1 MGLLSEPL
9 QNAMQRVATT
19 GWYDIPT
26 PWVTPAAGIITVQFT
41 SANHG
46 GVDAGIT
53 VNGTPIWEYHQAQ
66 DWGHTWSFVVPAG
79 ATITYY
85 GSRGVNY
92 ARFMQIQ

>member
-9 QNAMQRVATT
+9 YNAMNRVATT
-19 GWYDIPT
+19 GWYDIPNN
-26 PWVTPAAGIITVQFT
+26 WVTPAAGIVTVQFT

-46 GVDAGIT
+46 GVDSSIT
-53 VNGTPIWEYHQAQ
+53 VNGTSVWEYHQAQ

-79 ATITYY
+79 ATIAYY
-85 GSRGVNY
+85 GSRGINY